1 MWQIQ
6 KRAQAEIDAATGS
19 RMPGAGDRPKLH
31 YTEAALYEVLRLGT
45 VVPTA
50 LPHSTTCDTTVGGY
64 DVPKVDAHTHACMH
78 ARTHAR
84 SQARTHVHTRTR
96 TQTHTHKHTH
106 IHTHIHART
115 HIHTHLQ
122 VHMPVYI

>member
-6 KRAQAEIDAATGS
+6 KRAQAEIDAATDS

-50 LPHSTTCDTTVGGY
+50 LPHSTMCDTTVGGY
-64 DVPKVDAHTHACMH
+64 DVPKVGAHTHTCMH

-84 SQARTHVHTRTR
+84 SQARTHAHTYS
-96 TQTHTHKHTH
+96 HLSLIH
-106 IHTHIHART
+106 I
-115 HIHTHLQ
+115 
-122 VHMPVYI
+122 